1 VIGLFCF
8 QGKFFLGS
16 EMIRDLKER

>member
-1 VIGLFCF
+1 LFCF